1 MCFVKNIRIQI
12 LTSAMVFAFGAN
24 MALADF
30 TFSGSGAI
38 PDGNPVGLSSI
49 GTVSGL
55 PTYPYR
61 VAAVSVMLDVSGV
74 PSYGGFNGDLYA
86 YLVGPDS
93 STRVDLI
100 GSAAGDGTFSKAGSG
115 MQITLSDSASQ
126 SYQNAV
132 QTGGALFTG
141 TYRPVVSLGKF
152 IGLPSNGTWRL
163 YIEDQSKGSVSTLNS
178 WSLAISTASVPEP
191 DQVAAMGLLG
201 LMGLVA
207 AGKGVVRKRKLENG
221 K

>member
-1 MCFVKNIRIQI
+1 MKNIRIQV
-12 LTSAMVFAFGAN
+12 LAYGLVFALGAN

-30 TFSGSGAI
+30 TFSGSGLI

-61 VAAVSVMLDVSGV
+61 VASVSVMLDVSGV

-86 YLVGPDS
+86 YLVGPDLT
-93 STRVDLI
+93 TRVDLL
-100 GSAAGDGTFSKAGSG
+100 GSPAGDDSFSKAGSG
-115 MQITLSDSASQ
+115 MQITLSDTASQ
-126 SYQNAV
+126 SYDSAA
-132 QTGGALFTG
+132 QTGGAVFTG

-163 YIEDQSKGSVSTLNS
+163 YIEDQSRGSVSTLNS

>member
-1 MCFVKNIRIQI
+1 MRFIKNIRIQV
-12 LTSAMVFAFGAN
+12 LAYVLVFALGAN

-30 TFSGSGAI
+30 TFSGSGLI

-61 VAAVSVMLDVSGV
+61 VASVSVMLDVSGV

-86 YLVGPDS
+86 YLVGPDLT
-93 STRVDLI
+93 TRVDLL
-100 GSAAGDGTFSKAGSG
+100 GSPAGDGSFSKAGSG
-115 MQITLSDSASQ
+115 MQITLSDTASQ
-126 SYQNAV
+126 SYDSAA
-132 QTGGALFTG
+132 QTGGAVFKG

-163 YIEDQSKGSVSTLNS
+163 YIEDQSRGSVSTLNS